1 MLSTVLETED
11 MKLKRFHMILA
22 LMELKSY
29 RKETEH
35 KRKAKRELFLMVMP
49 RNFIY
54 LCTENV
60 YVYFELFP

>member
-11 MKLKRFHMILA
+11 MKLKRLHMILA

-29 RKETEH
+29 QKETEH
-35 KRKAKRELFLMVMP
+35 KKKAKRELFLMVMP

-54 LCTENV
+54 LCIENV